1 MGQPLDGMEYV
12 WLSMEEYVWRLMNSK
27 AQWSGEEAKRAWEGD
42 VKKGPTRVKEGKIQV
57 RVQIRIE

>member
-27 AQWSGEEAKRAWEGD
+27 SQWSEEEAKRAWKDD